1 MKYRTLRSLYYE
13 DKDVYNKEYEK
24 RFNDPDALKLNFYI
38 DGNQAFFAQNEEV
51 SRLIYSILRLDKEIA
66 LLRFN
71 LPKAALEQY
80 SKKCLID
87 EIVITNNIEGV
98 HSSRREIDD
107 ALEVLEEQSAERG
120 KETRFLGMVNKY
132 FKLLRRDTV
141 QIAECQDIRD
151 IYDELV
157 LKEVVEENP
166 ENTPDGDMFR
176 KGSASVYSVTGKIVH
191 NGATP
196 ETKIIELLDDA
207 LAFLNDNSI
216 EPLYRICLF
225 HYMLEYVH
233 PFYDGNGRLG
243 RFILSYCISRNLTD
257 ILAFRISEMIKENIN
272 KYYDAFTICNDPHNR
287 GELTPFLTM
296 MLGMIEKAALELK
309 DTLQRKTVS
318 WGRYEEIAE
327 GIAENA
333 QMKKLYSVLIQA
345 GLFSEVG
352 VSMKGLEAFMQLGKI
367 TIRKRLDAIKAQGHL
382 IENKKGNTKYYKINL
397 KALDALWMDSK

>member
-1 MKYRTLRSLYYE
+1 MKERTLRSLYYE
-13 DKDVYNKEYEK
+13 DKDVYNKEYES
-24 RFNDPDALKLNFYI
+24 RFNDPSTIKLDFYVG
-38 DGNQAFFAQNEEV
+38 DNQAFFVQNEEV
-51 SRLIYSILRLDKEIA
+51 AKLMYSILRLDKEIV
-66 LLRFN
+66 LLRFG
-71 LPKAALEQY
+71 LPQAALDQY

-132 FKLLRRDTV
+132 YKLLRRDMV
-141 QIAECQDIRD
+141 QLAECKDIRD

-166 ENTPDGDMFR
+166 ENIPDGALFR
-176 KGSASVYSVTGKIVH
+176 KGPTSVYSVTGKIVH

-196 ETKIIELLDDA
+196 EARITELLDKA
-207 LAFLNDNSI
+207 LTFLNDSSI
-216 EPLYRICLF
+216 ETLYRICLF

-257 ILAFRISEMIKENIN
+257 ILAYRISETIKENIN
-272 KYYDAFTICNDPHNR
+272 KYYDAFTICNDSHNR

-296 MLGMIEKAALELK
+296 MLGMIEKAALELR
-309 DTLQRKTVS
+309 DTLKRKTIS
-318 WGRYEEIAE
+318 WGRYEETNE
-327 GIAENA
+327 SIAENS
-333 QMKKLYSVLIQA
+333 QMKKLHSVLIQA
-345 GLFSEVG
+345 ALFSEEG
-352 VSMKGLEAFMQLGKI
+352 VPMKGLEAFMQLGQI
-367 TIRKRLDAIKAQGHL
+367 TIRKRLAAIKERGLL

-397 KALDALWMDSK
+397 EALDAFWMKSE